1 MLAKYC
7 QTSPVAGGRWPVAM
21 ESTLA
26 AAALAPGVPLPWPQ
40 LEKNEDEE
48 ASNETFFLCNKFL
61 SSWKASVATG
71 HGLLF
76 SKFRTRTGQQP
87 CHVKLMPVFVSG
99 FNLELL
105 WTVGYFLSSASACS
119 FTIRGRG
126 LKVQN
131 ENTCWHA
138 SSSYTFSP
146 SEVESPALCAG
157 CIRNSCSLIPS
168 ANNATLDIADSRQ
181 TLTLSTT
188 ALATQ
193 VRDRNPCCCL
203 AQQLLNHTT
212 DMAKG
217 QQAFKL
223 IASLARPRTDLT
235 ANAT

>member
-1 MLAKYC
+1 
-7 QTSPVAGGRWPVAM
+7 M

-48 ASNETFFLCNKFL
+48 ASNETFFCVINSSAHERQVLPLATGSFSQNSEQGLASNLAMSNSCLFL
-61 SSWKASVATG
+61 SRASTWNY
-71 HGLLF
+71 F
-76 SKFRTRTGQQP
+76 GQW
-87 CHVKLMPVFVSG
+87 FT
-99 FNLELL
+99 F
-105 WTVGYFLSSASACS
+105 FSASACS

-181 TLTLSTT
+181 PLTLSTT